1 MLFERRATRLFTR
14 GRRMRNLSMSQIAAV
29 FALMAGAAI
38 AWVDSRATWDD
49 TGMTVGA
56 LFIAAGLAALLGLRW
71 WISALLVSCP
81 LAVAE
86 VRGAGWGLVPVV
98 LAFAVAG
105 AAGGGLLRR
114 LGSQRR
120 VE

>member
-1 MLFERRATRLFTR
+1 
-14 GRRMRNLSMSQIAAV
+14 MRNLSMSQIAAV

-38 AWVDSRATWDD
+38 AWGDSRATWDD